1 MFVCS
6 ERQLKKKASVLFGIR
21 FDDKKYSELKAHLD
35 TIDENRDLVCV
46 SKPEKKTKLKQS
58 SLIYRRNTNNKDYL
72 SVQ

>member
-46 SKPEKKTKLKQS
+46 SKPEKKL
-58 SLIYRRNTNNKDYL
+58 N
-72 SVQ
+72 